1 MSKTSSKVKTAVTV
15 ILVIMLLIL
24 SLGLLARFTNVFGNK
39 IEVTYNGTKI
49 TKDFEGLEIESGTE
63 IEVKAPGEYEVKI
76 YAEGIA
82 ESDFSF
88 TVDGE
93 EYSWSEDIA
102 GANSGV
108 GEEFTEVF
116 EIEKTEKGFKIS
128 GGIQKALKDI
138 WPEKEIILPE
148 EIPSGDKFR
157 MEITSGDKTLK
168 IGFWLPEETEMPPSG
183 GDVEKVEIYPG
194 EIIF

>member
-39 IEVTYNGTKI
+39 IAVTYNGTKI

-76 YAEGIA
+76 YAEGSA
-82 ESDFSF
+82 ES
-88 TVDGE
+88 
-93 EYSWSEDIA
+93 ED
-102 GANSGV
+102 
-108 GEEFTEVF
+108 FTEVF

-148 EIPSGDKFR
+148 EIPGGDKFR

-168 IGFWLPEETEMPPSG
+168 IGFWLPEETEIPPSG

>member
-39 IEVTYNGTKI
+39 IAVTYNGTKI
-49 TKDFEGLEIESGTE
+49 TKDFEGLKIESGTE

-76 YAEGIA
+76 YAEGNA

-88 TVDGE
+88 TVDGRS
-93 EYSWSEDIA
+93 YSWVEDIA
-102 GANSGV
+102 GANGGQ
-108 GEEFTEVF
+108 GEDFTEVF
-116 EIEKTEKGFKIS
+116 EIEKTEKGFTIS

-138 WPEKEIILPE
+138 WPGKEIELPKE
-148 EIPSGDKFR
+148 LPAGDRFR
-157 MEITSGDKTLK
+157 MEIRSGKTTLTV
-168 IGFWLPEETEMPPSG
+168 GFSVKEPGSVG
-183 GDVEKVEIYPG
+183 VEKIELAPG
-194 EIIF
+194 EIVF

>member
-1 MSKTSSKVKTAVTV
+1 MSKTRSKVKTAVTV
-15 ILVIMLLIL
+15 ILVIILLIL

-39 IEVTYNGTKI
+39 IAVTYNGTKI

-76 YAEGIA
+76 YAEGSA

-88 TVDGE
+88 TVDGR
-93 EYSWSEDIA
+93 EYSWVEDIA
-102 GANSGV
+102 GANGGV

-128 GGIQKALKDI
+128 GGIKKALKDI
-138 WPEKEIILPE
+138 WPGKEIELPE
-148 EIPSGDKFR
+148 ELPSGDKFR
-157 MEITSGDKTLK
+157 MEITSEDKTLK
-168 IGFWLPEETEMPPSG
+168 IGFQITPG
-183 GDVEKVEIYPG
+183 GVEKIELWPG